1 VEATLLAD
9 SYVTHEELYLVLKA
23 LLEKLEACR

>member
-9 SYVTHEELYLVLKA
+9 SYITHEELYLALKSVL
-23 LLEKLEACR
+23 LMMEACR